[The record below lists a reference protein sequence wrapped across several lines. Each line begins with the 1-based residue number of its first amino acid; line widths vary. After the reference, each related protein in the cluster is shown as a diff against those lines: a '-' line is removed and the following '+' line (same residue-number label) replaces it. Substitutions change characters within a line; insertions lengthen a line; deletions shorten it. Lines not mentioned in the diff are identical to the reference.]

1 MRSEECVERIMAQ
14 VKSTV
19 ERLFAESAE
28 WREGHWLFDAEH
40 ATREAMLRAAQ
51 VVLQSLVD
59 RRGTGHVGQ
68 WHEDKEGERR
78 KFKEYVTRP
87 VETLVGRITIRRASY
102 HSSTATPGTVQPLDE
117 EMGLRYEFSEG
128 VEEVVAFDASQLTY
142 AETVGVVEKA
152 LGYDLSE
159 TAVQDIAE
167 RWGGEAMRTR
177 TSRLPREPV
186 MSRMAVAV
194 DAAKIRTATRV
205 RRRKGSRKQRFEE
218 HWMDAK
224 LGVVYGI
231 DRRGRGNSD
240 KRYMT
245 SVRGKEAFGPLLW
258 AQIEASG
265 ADRAKHIAWLGD
277 GAEWIWS
284 LKDEHLPHATEI
296 LDFQHAQ
303 GYLKSMAGAVWP
315 ADASR
320 AADWVESR
328 KKRLLHGKVRA
339 LITELKDL
347 ARRVG
352 VPAANAAADDPKR
365 IAASSVTY
373 FEHNSSRMQY
383 HVYLR
388 MGYPISSGVVESG
401 CRHVIQHRMK
411 ITGSM
416 SWSEHRAE
424 TMLQLRC
431 LVRSGQWDRFWS
443 LKRIAA

>member
-1 MRSEECVERIMAQ
+1 VRSEECVERIMAQ
-14 VKSTV
+14 VKDAV
-19 ERLFAESAE
+19 ESLFAQSKE
-28 WREGHWLFDAEH
+28 WRGGHWLFDAEH
-40 ATREAMLRAAQ
+40 ATREAMLDAAR

-68 WHEDKEGERR
+68 WHEDEEGERR

-87 VETLVGRITIRRASY
+87 VDTLVGRITIRRASY

-117 EMGLRYEFSEG
+117 QLGLRFEFSEG

-142 AETVGVVEKA
+142 KETVGVVEKA
-152 LGYDLSE
+152 LGLQLSE

-167 RWGGEAMRTR
+167 RWGQEVMETR
-177 TSRLPREPV
+177 TPRLPREPV
-186 MSRMAVAV
+186 VSRMAVAV
-194 DAAKIRTATRV
+194 DAAKIRTATR
-205 RRRKGSRKQRFEE
+205 RRKRKGSRKQRFEE
-218 HWMDAK
+218 HWTDAK
-224 LGVVYGI
+224 LGVVYGF

-240 KRYMT
+240 KRYMA
-245 SVRGKEAFGPLLW
+245 SLRGKEAFGPLLW

-303 GYLKSMAGAVWP
+303 DYLKSVAGAVWP
-315 ADASR
+315 ANASC
-320 AADWVESR
+320 AARWVESR

-339 LITELKDL
+339 LITELKEL

-352 VPAANAAADDPKR
+352 PPPAKAAPDDPKK
-365 IAASSVTY
+365 IVASSLTY
-373 FEHNSSRMQY
+373 FEHNILRMQY

-416 SWSEHRAE
+416 SWSGDRAE

-443 LKRIAA
+443 LNRIAA